1 MTEKR
6 FEQLVRELEGYAKAH
21 PAQYKLKVALLAF
34 AGYAYVFA
42 VLGAVIALT
51 VSCFVLIND
60 GSSGH
65 ALLFKVGIAL
75 IILATVIIRALWV
88 RVEPPTGIEIRREHA
103 PRLFLLID
111 KIRNALDTPAFHH
124 VLIVNE
130 LNAAVVQVPRLGI
143 FGWQRNYLLLGL
155 PLLLTFTPAQFRAVL
170 AHEFGHLGRQHGRFF
185 TWIYRARVT
194 WSQLLQE
201 MTTRQHWASFV
212 FTKFLGWYAPFFNAY
227 SFVMAR
233 EQEYEADRNAAHLVG
248 PHCMK
253 DALASLSVVG
263 RLLRESFWSSLDRRN
278 GQTASPPEAYLHD
291 LAHTILV
298 PAHRELIPR
307 FFDEAMHDK
316 TGYAD
321 THPSLADRLAALAKL
336 PAKTTP
342 DPAPSAVPQLLGP
355 EQEHA
360 ARYYLGQ
367 TCDEL
372 CGQLNREWAE
382 QNKEA
387 WKQRYDEK
395 RAAQARVVE
404 LWEKSIAESLSE
416 DELWEYATKT
426 DFLEGAE
433 AAMPLFRQLVNR
445 SPDHAGANFAL
456 GRLLLAQGDR
466 AGLERLERAGSKD
479 PESFL
484 AASALA
490 EEFLVRTGHEHEAAK
505 YREQAMKHC
514 DLLLKVEEERQQ
526 IEPDDVFLP
535 HDLSREETRNLANEL
550 SALAEVGEAY
560 LMRKQVRVMPTV
572 PAYVVVVIPRYRWY
586 EWRED
591 AKNEVLAA
599 RLSQGIGL
607 PSNTFIL
614 VLGSQVK
621 RQWKRK
627 ALKRIPPLPL
637 PSRAGGPAT
646 AAAST
651 SSTIE
656 LPSLT
661 ASWLF
666 WIKRRWPECAVVIIV
681 LAVYV
686 GYSTHPDPNC
696 TDHPLGIAGKPEV
709 QSTLYLAP
717 IGEFPPSELSRLI
730 AHYTN
735 AWHVPIQAL
744 PPLPL
749 DESLWDR
756 ARNQLIAERVV
767 TRMKQHFADLAT
779 RSDAVLI
786 GVTAQDMYREQSSWQ
801 YAFSHREGGR
811 YAVVSSAR
819 MHPRAL
825 PLHVPHGSWF
835 SLDQRDEDLAQC
847 RLTKMVGKNVGLL
860 YYQLAMKNDP
870 NSLLYDNIGGPD
882 DLDRMAERF

>member
-21 PAQYKLKVALLAF
+21 PSQYKLKVALLAF

-51 VSCFVLIND
+51 VSCFVLIKD

-75 IILATVIIRALWV
+75 IVLATVIVRALWV
-88 RVEPPTGIEIRREHA
+88 RLEPPTGIELRREHA

-111 KIRNALDTPAFHH
+111 KIRNALGTPAFHH

-130 LNAAVVQVPRLGI
+130 LNAAVVQVPRLGV

-201 MTTRQHWASFV
+201 MTMRRHWASFV

-227 SFVMAR
+227 SFVLAR

-263 RLLRESFWSSLDRRN
+263 RLLQESFWSSLDQRN
-278 GQTASPPEAYLHD
+278 RETADPPETYLHD

-298 PAHRELIPR
+298 PTHRELIPR
-307 FFDEAMHDK
+307 FFSEAMHEK
-316 TGYAD
+316 TGYVD
-321 THPSLADRLAALAKL
+321 THPALADRLAALAKL
-336 PAKTTP
+336 PAKTAP
-342 DPAPSAVPQLLGP
+342 DSASSAIPQVLGT
-355 EQEHA
+355 EQDHA
-360 ARYYLGQ
+360 AHYYLGK
-367 TCDEL
+367 TCDDL
-372 CGQLNREWAE
+372 CEQLNREWAE
-382 QNKEA
+382 HIKA
-387 WKQRYDEK
+387 TWKRKYDEK
-395 RAAQARVVE
+395 QAAQARVVE
-404 LWEKSIAESLSE
+404 LWEKSIAESLSD

-426 DFLEGAE
+426 DLLDGAK
-433 AAMPLFRQLVNR
+433 AAIPLFRQLLDR
-445 SPDHAGANFAL
+445 SPDHAGANFAM

-466 AGLERLERAGSKD
+466 TGLERLERAGSKD
-479 PESFL
+479 PEAFL

-490 EEFLVRTGHEHEAAK
+490 EEFLIRSGQEHEAAK
-505 YREQAMKHC
+505 YRERTMERC
-514 DLLLKVEEERQQ
+514 ELLLKVEEERQH

-535 HDLSREETRNLANEL
+535 HDLSREGTRSLANEL
-550 SALAEVGEAY
+550 SALPEVGEAY
-560 LMRKQVRVMPTV
+560 LMRKQVRVMPAV
-572 PAYVVVVIPRYRWY
+572 PAYVLVVIPRYRWY

-591 AKNEVLAA
+591 AKNEVLLAK
-599 RLSQGIGL
+599 LSQEIDL
-607 PSNTFIL
+607 PSNTYIL

-621 RQWKRK
+621 RRWKKK

-637 PSRAGGPAT
+637 QSRAGGTAT

-651 SSTIE
+651 SSTVE

-661 ASWLF
+661 SSWLF
-666 WIKRRWPECAVVIIV
+666 WIKKRWPEFAVAIVV

-686 GYSTHPDPNC
+686 SYSAHPEPNC
-696 TDHPLGIAGKPEV
+696 TDYPIGVAAKPGT
-709 QSTLYLAP
+709 QSTLYLVP
-717 IGEFPPSELSRLI
+717 IGDFPHPTLSRLT
-730 AHYTN
+730 AHYTDT
-735 AWHVPIQAL
+735 WHIPVTTL

-749 DESLWDR
+749 DESLWDPSR
-756 ARNQLIAERVV
+756 SQLVAERVIE
-767 TRMKQHFADLAT
+767 RMKRHLAELAAQP
-779 RSDAVLI
+779 DAILI

-819 MHPRAL
+819 MHPRTF
-825 PLHVPHGSWF
+825 PLHVPHGSLF

-860 YYQLAMKNDP
+860 YYRLAMSDDP
-870 NSLLYDNIGGPD
+870 TSMLYENIGGPD
-882 DLDRMAERF
+882 DLDHITEHF

>member
-6 FEQLVRELEGYAKAH
+6 FEQLIRELEGYAKAH
-21 PAQYKLKVALLAF
+21 PTQYKLKVALLAF

-51 VSCFVLIND
+51 ASCFVLIKD
-60 GSSGH
+60 GSGSH

-75 IILATVIIRALWV
+75 IILATVIVRALWV
-88 RVEPPTGIEIRREHA
+88 RLEPPAGIEIRREHA

-111 KIRNALDTPAFHH
+111 KIRNALGTPAFHH

-130 LNAAVVQVPRLGI
+130 LNAAVVQVPRLGV

-155 PLLLTFTPAQFRAVL
+155 PLMLTFTPPQFRAVL

-201 MTTRQHWASFV
+201 MTARQHWASFV
-212 FTKFLGWYAPFFNAY
+212 FTKFLEWYAPFFNAY

-253 DALASLSVVG
+253 DTLASLSVVG
-263 RLLRESFWSSLDRRN
+263 RLLRESFWSSLDQRN
-278 GQTASPPEAYLHD
+278 SETTTPPDAYLHD
-291 LAHTILV
+291 LARTILV
-298 PAHRELIPR
+298 PSHRELIPR
-307 FFDEAMHDK
+307 FFSEATREK

-336 PAKTTP
+336 PTKTAP
-342 DPAPSAVPQLLGP
+342 DPASSAIPQVLGP
-355 EQEHA
+355 EQEPA
-360 ARYYLGQ
+360 GQYYLGK

-372 CGQLNREWAE
+372 CSQLNREWAE
-382 QNKEA
+382 QIKET
-387 WKQRYDEK
+387 WKQKYDEK
-395 RAAQARVVE
+395 QAAQARVVE
-404 LWEKSIAESLSE
+404 LREKLIAEPLSE
-416 DELWEYATKT
+416 DDLWEYATKT
-426 DFLEGAE
+426 DLLDGAE
-433 AAMPLFRQLVNR
+433 AAIPLFRQLLTR
-445 SPDHAGANFAL
+445 SPDHVGANFSL

-479 PESFL
+479 PEAFL

-490 EEFLVRTGHEHEAAK
+490 EEFLVRTGQKHEAAK
-505 YREQAMKHC
+505 YREQARERC
-514 DLLLKVEEERQQ
+514 ALLLKVEEERQQ
-526 IEPDDVFLP
+526 IEPDDMFLP
-535 HDLSREETRNLANEL
+535 HDLSREGTRNLATEL
-550 SALAEVGEAY
+550 SALAEVGDAY
-560 LMRKQVRVMPTV
+560 LMRKQVRIMPAV
-572 PAYVVVVIPRYRWY
+572 PAYVLVVIPRYRWY

-591 AKNEVLAA
+591 AKNEALLAKLSEA
-599 RLSQGIGL
+599 RTL
-607 PSNTFIL
+607 PSNTSIL
-614 VLGSQVK
+614 VLGSQMK
-621 RQWKRK
+621 RQWKKK

-637 PSRAGGPAT
+637 QSRAGGTAT

-651 SSTIE
+651 SSTVE
-656 LPSLT
+656 RPSLT
-661 ASWLF
+661 SSWLF
-666 WIKRRWPECAVVIIV
+666 RIKRRWPEFAVVTVV
-681 LAVYV
+681 LAVSAS
-686 GYSTHPDPNC
+686 YSAHPEPNC
-696 TDHPLGIAGKPEV
+696 TDHPIGVAEKPGA
-709 QSTLYLAP
+709 QSTLYLVP
-717 IGEFPPSELSRLI
+717 IGEFPPSELSRLT

-756 ARNQLIAERVV
+756 TRNQLVAERVV
-767 TRMKQHFADLAT
+767 TRMKHHFADLAT

-786 GVTAQDMYREQSSWQ
+786 GVTAQDMYREQSSWR
-801 YAFSHREGGR
+801 YTFSHRDGGR

-819 MHPRAL
+819 MHPRTL
-825 PLHVPHGSWF
+825 PFHVPHGSLF

-860 YYQLAMKNDP
+860 YYQLAMSHDP
-870 NSLLYDNIGGPD
+870 SSMLYNNIGGPD
-882 DLDRMAERF
+882 DLDRMTEHF